1 MNEANRS
8 FFIIMH
14 KISKAFFV
22 ISLKKKKRIE
32 VSFKRGLQKLAS
44 ASIGHA
50 MLMRTNN
57 AETAVHD
64 CLIPSRVMWLCL
76 CVR

>member
-8 FFIIMH
+8 FFFVMH
-14 KISKAFFV
+14 KISKALFV
-22 ISLKKKKRIE
+22 SSLKQKKRE
-32 VSFKRGLQKLAS
+32 VSFKRGLQKPAS

-50 MLMRTNN
+50 MLIRTNN
-57 AETAVHD
+57 AETAVHV

>member
-8 FFIIMH
+8 FFIVMH
-14 KISKAFFV
+14 EISKALFV
-22 ISLKKKKRIE
+22 SSLTKIRE
-32 VSFKRGLQKLAS
+32 VSFKRGLQKPAS

-64 CLIPSRVMWLCL
+64 CLIPYRVMWLCL

>member
-8 FFIIMH
+8 FFIVMH
-14 KISKAFFV
+14 KISKALFV
-22 ISLKKKKRIE
+22 SSLTKKRE
-32 VSFKRGLQKLAS
+32 VSFKRGLQKPAS

-57 AETAVHD
+57 AETAIYD